1 MAMSRIPHTTLEQ
14 WQTLQAIV
22 DHGGFAQAAE
32 ALNKSQSA
40 ISYAVRK
47 LQEQLPLPVFVLE
60 GRKARL
66 TPAGE
71 VLLRRARGLLEEALA
86 LERLADTLAQGW
98 ESEIRLAVDIIFPPD
113 RLLHVLDRF
122 TLDCRKGARE
132 TRITLLET
140 VLSGTDEALFGGA
153 VDLVLSPRVPPGFLG
168 TPLLT
173 VEFVAVAHPEH
184 PLHQLGRTLSYRDL
198 QAQRQLV
205 IRDSGIRRRQDSG
218 WLGAEQRWTVSHIQ
232 TSIHALKRG
241 LGFAWI
247 PREHIQ
253 NELQTGV
260 LKPLPLQ
267 DGATRQAVVNLIFA
281 DYDNAGPATR
291 RLAQLLQEHAD

>member
-1 MAMSRIPHTTLEQ
+1 MARIPHTTLEQ

-40 ISYAVRK
+40 VSYAVRK

-71 VLLRRARGLLEEALA
+71 VLLRRACGLLDEALA

-98 ESEIRLAVDIIFPPD
+98 EPEIRLAVDIIFPPD
-113 RLLHVLDRF
+113 RLLSALDRF
-122 TLDCRKGARE
+122 TRDCRREARE

-198 QAQRQLV
+198 QSQRQLV
-205 IRDSGIRRRQDSG
+205 IRDSGIRRSQDSG

-253 NELQTGV
+253 DELQTGV

-267 DGATRQAVVNLIFA
+267 EGATRQAVVNLIFA
-281 DYDNAGPATR
+281 DYDNTGPATR

>member
-1 MAMSRIPHTTLEQ
+1 MARIPHTTLEQ

-40 ISYAVRK
+40 VSYAVRK

-71 VLLRRARGLLEEALA
+71 VLLRRARGLLDEALA

-98 ESEIRLAVDIIFPPD
+98 EPEIRLAVDIIFPPD
-113 RLLHVLDRF
+113 RLLSALDRF
-122 TLDCRKGARE
+122 TRDCRREARE

-198 QAQRQLV
+198 QSQRQLV
-205 IRDSGIRRRQDSG
+205 IRDSCIRRSQDSG

-253 NELQTGV
+253 DELQTGV

-267 DGATRQAVVNLIFA
+267 EGATRQAVVNLIFA
-281 DYDNAGPATR
+281 DYDNTGPATR